1 MAITVKTKFLNVDTI
16 MVRAYIYSLAGAL
29 VNTGAVTIDI
39 YNPAGAKVVDGAAMD
54 NTDTGIYDYYY
65 HKGEGQSALTSGKYR
80 GVIKT
85 QDGSGDDA
93 VFSTGSFA
101 FEVE

>member
-16 MVRAYIYSLAGAL
+16 LVRAYIYSLSGTL
-29 VNTGAVTIDI
+29 VNTAAITIDI
-39 YNPAGAKVVDGAAMD
+39 YSPSGTKVIDGAAMS

-65 HKGEGQSALTSGKYR
+65 HKGVSQNTLTSGKYR
-80 GVIKT
+80 GVIKAR
-85 QDGSGDDA
+85 DGESDDA